1 MKEISFSSPRHKKN
15 SSTSLILREAQ
26 ENFNKS
32 CYKKIWVLSFV
43 FLAVIVTLLSRL
55 AHLQLV
61 QGSYYRQLADANRY
75 FHQVVPAE
83 RGVFLDRYF
92 QPLVYNKKIYYHNQS
107 DDLYPEK
114 NRVDQHTAMK
124 LMAEEDWQVT
134 YELRRQYLYP
144 QELAHVLGYLA
155 PVEAQ
160 ELINNRQLKVRDWVG
175 KLGLEQSYD
184 QILRGKDGYQ
194 VFEIDTFGKK
204 QRLINEF
211 EPQSGFDIQ
220 TSLDPYLSK
229 VAYKAMGE
237 MLGAAIVLDADT
249 GQILSLVST
258 PSFNS
263 NNLGGTVLNE
273 TEEAARQLEVRRYFQ
288 DERKPFFNRAIGGVY
303 PPGSVF
309 KMVTSVAGLEVDAFD
324 EYKTVLD
331 EGVLRVNDYE
341 YANWLYTAR
350 GATDGEIALVRAI
363 ARSNDIYF
371 YKAAEWTG
379 PTNLARQAREFGF
392 GELTNVELSG
402 EAWGLVPDPAWK
414 EEVMGERWFLGNT
427 YHFGIGQGD
436 MAVTPLQVAQMIQ
449 TLTKKG
455 ELCQPRL
462 VVDDGKN
469 EWSAES
475 CRNLGLDE
483 RSIEL
488 TVRGMIAACQ
498 PGGTGALLFKYNQDY
513 PLALENSN
521 ALELLEEGAVG
532 CKTGTSEFGG
542 QDERGRRRTH
552 GWFVANTTVNLDD
565 LERNLE
571 IKIEQMQEGIF
582 EENEV
587 FTLDELQQ
595 WLELVKKHGFP
606 KRIAL
611 VALTESDDTIPYK
624 EGSREAAPVVDAIL
638 RWLK

>member
-1 MKEISFSSPRHKKN
+1 
-15 SSTSLILREAQ
+15 
-26 ENFNKS
+26 
-32 CYKKIWVLSFV
+32 
-43 FLAVIVTLLSRL
+43 
-55 AHLQLV
+55 
-61 QGSYYRQLADANRY
+61 
-75 FHQVVPAE
+75 
-83 RGVFLDRYF
+83 
-92 QPLVYNKKIYYHNQS
+92 
-107 DDLYPEK
+107 
-114 NRVDQHTAMK
+114 
-124 LMAEEDWQVT
+124 
-134 YELRRQYLYP
+134 
-144 QELAHVLGYLA
+144 
-155 PVEAQ
+155 
-160 ELINNRQLKVRDWVG
+160 
-175 KLGLEQSYD
+175 
-184 QILRGKDGYQ
+184 
-194 VFEIDTFGKK
+194 
-204 QRLINEF
+204 
-211 EPQSGFDIQ
+211 
-220 TSLDPYLSK
+220 
-229 VAYKAMGE
+229 
-237 MLGAAIVLDADT
+237 
-249 GQILSLVST
+249 
-258 PSFNS
+258 
-263 NNLGGTVLNE
+263 
-273 TEEAARQLEVRRYFQ
+273 
-288 DERKPFFNRAIGGVY
+288 
-303 PPGSVF
+303 
-309 KMVTSVAGLEVDAFD
+309 
-324 EYKTVLD
+324 
-331 EGVLRVNDYE
+331 
-341 YANWLYTAR
+341 
-350 GATDGEIALVRAI
+350 
-363 ARSNDIYF
+363 
-371 YKAAEWTG
+371 
-379 PTNLARQAREFGF
+379 
-392 GELTNVELSG
+392 
-402 EAWGLVPDPAWK
+402 
-414 EEVMGERWFLGNT
+414 
-427 YHFGIGQGD
+427 
-436 MAVTPLQVAQMIQ
+436 MIQ